1 MVFFTGQ
8 HHWLLF
14 AGDERGWTG
23 MKRDKKQEKNFGQGP
38 PGTKRNLFFVS
49 RRYMKNSLHLATANP
64 APA

>member
-1 MVFFTGQ
+1 
-8 HHWLLF
+8 
-14 AGDERGWTG
+14 